1 MEKVRRRRH
10 AEARKTSENEK
21 KELEYKSCES
31 RSDQLYYRCLFL
43 EESAATKHD
52 GSRRHLMFSPEV
64 LRSVEAV
71 RIHVV
76 NVEFSDDGGRLLH
89 LKFDSFR
96 HLFFTHIRRHM
107 ERYCFVQ

>member
-31 RSDQLYYRCLFL
+31 SDLLYYRCLLL

-71 RIHVV
+71 GIHVV

-89 LKFDSFR
+89 LKFDSSHHSADFHTYKVR
-96 HLFFTHIRRHM
+96 
-107 ERYCFVQ
+107 